1 MSLRIVTCLA
11 ALSLTLG
18 CDVDVDPD
26 ARARDIESLADP
38 DLDPEIRAS
47 IEAELAEDDDA
58 TPLATIDELDD
69 GSDLDGTCF
78 FCPSP
83 QPIDP
88 GTYTPVVQN
97 PSVSVNAQGNTIL
110 FVQAASS
117 FIVLPGATV
126 RLQVPGGGLTYGPY
140 ALSYDVSGT
149 LIRAN
154 VSGGFPAASCRTITI
169 TNPNNKTSAPV
180 THCR

>member
-1 MSLRIVTCLA
+1 MRIVTCLA
-11 ALSLTLG
+11 ALALAPG
-18 CDVDVDPD
+18 CDVDPD
-26 ARARDIESLADP
+26 ARALDLESLADP
-38 DLDPEIRAS
+38 DLDPEVRAH
-47 IEAELAEDDDA
+47 IEAELAEDDATRPGTVDA
-58 TPLATIDELDD
+58 LGDD
-69 GSDLDGTCF
+69 DYAAGTCF
-78 FCPSP
+78 FCPPP
-83 QPIDP
+83 QPLDP
-88 GTYTPVVQN
+88 GSYTPVVQN

-117 FIVLPGATV
+117 FITLPGATV
-126 RLQVPGGGLTYGPY
+126 RLQVPGGGASYGPY

-154 VSGGFPAASCRTITI
+154 VSGGFPAATCRVITI